1 MVFWIRMLVMDLL
14 IPLTM
19 ICFGNLFI
27 KKPPKTINAI
37 FGYRTSMSCK
47 NQDTWNFAHKYCGK
61 LWFVCGLVFVQI
73 TAVAMLCVIGMN
85 KDIIGTIGTIIA
97 IVELIPLIGVIIPTE
112 VALHK
117 NFDKDGNR
125 RNEG

>member
-1 MVFWIRMLVMDLL
+1 
-14 IPLTM
+14 
-19 ICFGNLFI
+19 
-27 KKPPKTINAI
+27 
-37 FGYRTSMSCK
+37 MSCK
-47 NQDTWNFAHKYCGK
+47 NQETWNFAHKYCGK

-97 IVELIPLIGVIIPTE
+97 IVELVPLIGVIIPTE

-125 RNEG
+125 RNEE